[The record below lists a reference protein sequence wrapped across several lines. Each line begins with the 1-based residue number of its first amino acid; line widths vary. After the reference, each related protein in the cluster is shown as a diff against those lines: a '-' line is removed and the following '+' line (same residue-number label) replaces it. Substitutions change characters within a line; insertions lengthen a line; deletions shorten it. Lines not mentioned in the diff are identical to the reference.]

1 MVVSTTYKWL
11 APRLGSRYRQWFVQG
26 GSLPAE
32 VLYRATIGPE
42 PRTPEEVAQDYN
54 VPREAVE
61 EAVDYCLRHADL
73 LQQER
78 EAMLADIH
86 RRSLD
91 QPPAVPTAGVAG
103 A

>member
-1 MVVSTTYKWL
+1 MTVSTTYKFL
-11 APRLGSRYRQWFVQG
+11 APRPGSRSHQWFVQG

-42 PRTPEEVAQDYN
+42 PRTLEEVAQDYH

-61 EAVDYCLRHADL
+61 EAIDYCLHHAAL
-73 LQQER
+73 LQEER
-78 EAMLADIH
+78 EAVLADI
-86 RRSLD
+86 RRRGLD
-91 QPPAVPTAGVAG
+91 QPPAVPTPDVAG